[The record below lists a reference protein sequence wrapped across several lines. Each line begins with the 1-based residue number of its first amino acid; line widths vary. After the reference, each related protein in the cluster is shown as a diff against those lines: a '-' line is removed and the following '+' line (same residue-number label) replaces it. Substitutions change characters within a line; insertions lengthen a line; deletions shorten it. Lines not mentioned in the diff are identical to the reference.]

1 MCVSLS
7 LAILSA
13 VSIFF
18 FLLSVT
24 CFLVTAKFMYEQ
36 AFTNVLPLLS
46 TPTYELGR
54 DGLIRI
60 CQD

>member
-36 AFTNVLPLLS
+36 AFTNVLLS

-54 DGLIRI
+54 EGLIRI